1 MGGREWLV
9 TRVGVG
15 LGGVGGAPAP
25 VMVNAG
31 SDSNAINAGTA
42 CVAGSAGNAGGDGV
56 VSDARVEW
64 VDEPVEGCPKRAV
77 PTAAAPLRELGRR
90 TLTNLYNERPQ
101 WLVDAHSDVDRTVA
115 EAYSWNPNISAD
127 DALRRLLESN
137 LQGQLK

>member
-64 VDEPVEGCPKRAV
+64 VDEPVEGCPKRGCADGGC
-77 PTAAAPLRELGRR
+77 AAPG
-90 TLTNLYNERPQ
+90 T
-101 WLVDAHSDVDRTVA
+101 WAADAD
-115 EAYSWNPNISAD
+115 
-127 DALRRLLESN
+127 ESV
-137 LQGQLK
+137 

>member
-1 MGGREWLV
+1 
-9 TRVGVG
+9 
-15 LGGVGGAPAP
+15 
-25 VMVNAG
+25 MVNAG

-64 VDEPVEGCPKRAV
+64 VDEPVERCPKRAV

-101 WLVDAHSDVDRTVA
+101 WLVDAHGALDAAVAGAYGWEADVSD
-115 EAYSWNPNISAD
+115 D
-127 DALRRLLESN
+127 DALGDLLTLN
-137 LQGQLK
+137 LENPD